1 MKNKK
6 KIAILYS
13 GGKSFG
19 GIEQYLLNL
28 LGNITDES
36 VEIEVLSL
44 GNWDLTQRLKEIG
57 VIPIIFSDRR
67 VNLRVISEIGKY
79 LKKHRFD
86 LLVSQGTVSNA
97 YARAISWIYKIPNLV
112 TVHSNQADDYANP
125 FIRAIYGFV
134 DRVMRFS
141 TVRYIAVSKYIRSK
155 MIQSGISAKNISVIY
170 NGVDFNKV
178 VSRPHKRLVIGSV
191 GRLHQVKGFDLLIE
205 AFSLLDNQRL
215 RLKIAGDGDELK
227 NLKRLADSLGVADR
241 VEFVGFQKDIN
252 EFLDSLD
259 VYVQPSR
266 SEGFGLA
273 VVEAMSR
280 CLPVVVTPVG
290 SLGEIVSDGKTG
302 LVATSMAPNCLVDEI
317 SYMVENYEASKQMGE
332 NARDFVVEKFN
343 KDKWIKSTINAY
355 KEAMK

>member
-19 GIEQYLLNL
+19 GIEQYLMNL
-28 LGNITDES
+28 LDNIEDKS
-36 VEIEVLSL
+36 IEIEVLSL

-57 VIPIIFSDRR
+57 ITPIIFSDRR
-67 VNLRVISEIGKY
+67 VNFRVISEIGKY
-79 LKKHRFD
+79 LKKHQFD

-97 YARAISWIYKIPNLV
+97 YGRAISWIYKIPNLV

-125 FIRAIYGFV
+125 VVRVVYGFV

-141 TVRYIAVSKYIRSK
+141 TVKYIAVSKYIRSK
-155 MIQSGISAKNISVIY
+155 MIQSGIPSKNISVIY
-170 NGVDFNKV
+170 NGVGFDKPTP
-178 VSRPHKRLVIGSV
+178 RPHKRLVIGSV

-215 RLKIAGDGDELK
+215 RLKIAGDGDELRA
-227 NLKRLADSLGVADR
+227 LKKLADDLGVADR

-252 EFLDSLD
+252 AFLDSLD

-280 CLPVVVTPVG
+280 CLPVIVTPVG

-302 LVATSMAPNCLVDEI
+302 LVATGLAPNCLVDEI
-317 SYMVENYEASKQMGE
+317 SYMVENYEASKKMGE
-332 NARDFVVEKFN
+332 NARDFVIEKFN

-355 KEAMK
+355 KEVIK

>member
-19 GIEQYLLNL
+19 GIEQYLVNL
-28 LGNITDES
+28 LNNVKDDS
-36 VEIEVLSL
+36 VEFEILSL

-57 VIPIIFSDRR
+57 IVPVIFSDRR
-67 VNLRVISEIGKY
+67 INLKVISEIGKY
-79 LKKHRFD
+79 LIAHNFD

-97 YARAISWIYKIPNLV
+97 YARVISWIYKIPNLV
-112 TVHSNQADDYANP
+112 TVHSNQADDYSNP
-125 FIRAIYGFV
+125 IVRVIYGFV
-134 DRVMRFS
+134 DRAFRFS
-141 TVRYIAVSKYIRSK
+141 TVKYIAVSKYIRSK
-155 MIQSGISAKNISVIY
+155 MVESGIPAKNISVIY
-170 NGVDFNKV
+170 NGMDFAKT

-191 GRLHQVKGFDLLIE
+191 GRLHHVKGFDLLIE
-205 AFSLLDNQRL
+205 AFSLLENRRL
-215 RLKIAGDGDELK
+215 RLKIAGNGDELD
-227 NLKRLADSLGVADR
+227 NLKTLANELGVGDR

-252 EFLDSLD
+252 AFLDSLD

-290 SLGEIVSDGKTG
+290 SLGEIVADGETG
-302 LVATSMAPNCLVDEI
+302 LIATGIEPNCLVDDI
-317 SYMVENYEASKQMGE
+317 SYMVDNYEASKRMGE
-332 NARDFVVEKFN
+332 NAQSFVVEKFN

>member
-6 KIAILYS
+6 KVAILYS

-19 GIEQYLLNL
+19 GIEQYLVSL
-28 LGNITDES
+28 LGNIKDES
-36 VEIEVLSL
+36 IEIEVLSL

-57 VIPIIFSDRR
+57 INPVIFSDKRI
-67 VNLRVISEIGKY
+67 NLRAISEIGSY
-79 LKKHRFD
+79 LKQHQFD

-112 TVHSNQADDYANP
+112 TVHSNQADDYPNP
-125 FIRAIYGFV
+125 IVRVIYGFI
-134 DRVMRFS
+134 DRVMRFM
-141 TVRYIAVSKYIRSK
+141 TIKYIAVSKFIRHK
-155 MIQSGISAKNISVIY
+155 MIQSGIPSNSISVIY
-170 NGVDFNKV
+170 NGVSFEEPTP
-178 VSRPHKRLVIGSV
+178 RPHKRLVIGSV
-191 GRLHQVKGFDLLIE
+191 GRLHHVKGFDLLIE

-215 RLKIAGDGDELK
+215 RLKIAGDGDELD
-227 NLKRLADSLGVADR
+227 NLKKLADDLGVADR

-252 EFLDSLD
+252 AFIDSLD
-259 VYVQPSR
+259 IYVQPSR

-280 CLPVVVTPVG
+280 CLPVIVTPVG
-290 SLGEIVSDGKTG
+290 SLGEIVHDGETG
-302 LVATSMAPNCLVDEI
+302 LVATGLAPNCLVDEI
-317 SYMVENYEASKQMGE
+317 SYMVENYEASKKMGE

-343 KDKWIKSTINAY
+343 KDKWIKATLNAY